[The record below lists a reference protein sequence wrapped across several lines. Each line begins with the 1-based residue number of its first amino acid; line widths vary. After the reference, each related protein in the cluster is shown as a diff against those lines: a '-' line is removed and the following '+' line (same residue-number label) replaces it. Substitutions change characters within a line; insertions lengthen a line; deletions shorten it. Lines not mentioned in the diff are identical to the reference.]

1 MAKDKELPSEQNSH
15 EENVKI
21 SLESILNQKV
31 NSRKVKKSAE
41 DLRKDAFIRAIIA
54 LESSDVKEMMLE
66 DSGINAEGFTESFWE
81 AIDEL
86 LGLLYTPNQ
95 LRFIDFYLYNRFD
108 EEGELKAITL
118 PNGQELV
125 FADPGILYEF
135 IKAIK

>member
-41 DLRKDAFIRAIIA
+41 DLRKDTFTRAIVA
-54 LESSDVKEMMLE
+54 LEAADVKEIMLE
-66 DSGINAEGFTESFWE
+66 DVGVNAEGFTQSLWE
-81 AIDEL
+81 AVDEL
-86 LGLLYTPNQ
+86 FSLLYTPNQ
-95 LRFIDFYLYNRFD
+95 LKFIDFYLYSRFD
-108 EEGELKAITL
+108 EEGELKAISL
-118 PNGQELV
+118 PNGQEL
-125 FADPGILYEF
+125 FFSDPGVLYEF